1 MVFEETTEV
10 YEHMDHKAMP
20 KLPAEIAESNSLAVF
35 NFKLLPQMNQKGR
48 VISELKWILINL
60 V

>member
-35 NFKLLPQMNQKGR
+35 NSNLLPH
-48 VISELKWILINL
+48 L
-60 V
+60 VKNY

>member
-10 YEHMDHKAMP
+10 YEHMDHMAMP

-35 NFKLLPQMNQKGR
+35 YSKLLPHIAKNY
-48 VISELKWILINL
+48 
-60 V
+60 